1 MGSDCGPDRTDRK
14 LLRVILPEH
23 LAVLDVFL
31 EKGIVDS
38 CITKPEGQG
47 KIDAAGI
54 LNLFYQEIVSVLEPR
69 AFPRTATTPSS
80 TVTTGLMESM
90 PPIMATDL
98 EILPPFFRYSSVSR
112 RAIT

>member
-54 LNLFYQEIVSVLEPR
+54 LNISK
-69 AFPRTATTPSS
+69 
-80 TVTTGLMESM
+80 
-90 PPIMATDL
+90 I
-98 EILPPFFRYSSVSR
+98 
-112 RAIT
+112 

>member
-54 LNLFYQEIVSVLEPR
+54 LNLFYQEIVSVFGAPGFSEDCHHAVFHGDNGLDGKHAADHGHRFGNPA
-69 AFPRTATTPSS
+69 AFFQIFQCA
-80 TVTTGLMESM
+80 
-90 PPIMATDL
+90 
-98 EILPPFFRYSSVSR
+98 
-112 RAIT
+112 

>member
-54 LNLFYQEIVSVLEPR
+54 MNLFYQEIVSVFGAP
-69 AFPRTATTPSS
+69 PSS

-98 EILPPFFRYSSVSR
+98 EIRPPFFRYSRVSR

>member
-54 LNLFYQEIVSVLEPR
+54 LNLFYQEIDLFKRISFTR
-69 AFPRTATTPSS
+69 S
-80 TVTTGLMESM
+80 TGARPVRLFSFLKNAERLN
-90 PPIMATDL
+90 PIPD
-98 EILPPFFRYSSVSR
+98 
-112 RAIT
+112 

>member
-31 EKGIVDS
+31 KKGIVDS

-54 LNLFYQEIVSVLEPR
+54 LNLFYQEIVSVFGAPGFSED
-69 AFPRTATTPSS
+69 TPSS